1 MNFDLFLKLLLELL
15 VSVWRSSWKKTPAEY
30 EGGAD
35 LQFRDDFADGVC
47 KVEDL
52 GNVIESVMKKGALSD
67 SEFHNM
73 RQQVL
78 SFSAAADDEAA
89 RTINAIC
96 SAS

>member
-1 MNFDLFLKLLLELL
+1 
-15 VSVWRSSWKKTPAEY
+15 
-30 EGGAD
+30 
-35 LQFRDDFADGVC
+35 
-47 KVEDL
+47 VENL

-78 SFSAAADDEAA
+78 SFSEASDYEAA
-89 RTINAIC
+89 RIVDEIC